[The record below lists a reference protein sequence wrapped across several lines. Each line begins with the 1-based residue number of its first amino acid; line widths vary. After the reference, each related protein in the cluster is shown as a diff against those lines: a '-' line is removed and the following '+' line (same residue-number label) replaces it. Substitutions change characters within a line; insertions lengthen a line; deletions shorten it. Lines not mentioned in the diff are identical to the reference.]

1 MRNEIPNET
10 KERLFIRLELLS
22 TEMTRTKELKK
33 ESDHGKVK
41 SRMTQDDEIFV
52 IKDEVR

>member
-33 ESDHGKVK
+33 ESDHGKERRV
-41 SRMTQDDEIFV
+41 E
-52 IKDEVR
+52 